1 MKILVTG
8 SNGQL
13 GRELQRAV
21 PSEWSVTAIGTAD
34 CDITDS
40 AAVATLIEGLRPDVV
55 VNCAAY
61 TAVDKAEMERET
73 ADAVNWLAVENMAR
87 VAARNDVALIHISTD
102 YVFDGTKHKPYNESD
117 PTAPINYYG
126 ASKLRGE
133 EAVRESGCRG
143 VVIRVQWLYSP
154 YGKNFMRTMLRL
166 AEQQS
171 EVRVVADQ
179 YGAPT
184 AADDL
189 ATMIVKILPKVVADR
204 ELRGEIFHFAA
215 AGRAAWSDFAE
226 EIFRVAECDCRAVA
240 ITTDDYPTA
249 ARRPRNS
256 VLDCSKICERFGVEQ
271 PDWRESLRRNIE
283 RIKKNDNTL

>member
-1 MKILVTG
+1 MKLLIFG
-8 SNGQL
+8 KYGQL
-13 GRELQRAV
+13 SEELQRAV
-21 PSEWSVTAIGTAD
+21 PASWDVTALSSSE
-34 CDITDS
+34 CDVTDHK
-40 AAVATLIEGLRPDVV
+40 AVEQQIERARPDAV

-61 TAVDKAEMERET
+61 TAVDRAEEEQT
-73 ADAVNWLAVENMAR
+73 NADAMNWLAVENMAR

-226 EIFRVAECDCRAVA
+226 EIFRVAECGCRVIPISTAE
-240 ITTDDYPTA
+240 YPTA
-249 ARRPRNS
+249 AKRPANS
-256 VLDCSKICERFGVEQ
+256 MFDCSKICHRFGIQQ
-271 PDWRESLRRNIE
+271 PDWRDAVKRNI
-283 RIKKNDNTL
+283 KKL